1 MYGRKD
7 TMEST
12 VRNQKIEKK
21 KSRKSN
27 RNKGSYN
34 KDLRASE
41 K

>member
-7 TMEST
+7 IIESI

-21 KSRKSN
+21 KLRKLI

-34 KDLRASE
+34 KDLRVSE